1 MVIVIGWSGGVM
13 SYLNISY
20 TPLTATLGALILGV
34 GSEYAILMMER
45 YFEEKD
51 KGQSPMEAIHMTSA
65 KIGSA
70 IVASGATTVFGF
82 MALLASPF
90 PMIADFGM
98 VTVIDVVLALLATF
112 VVFPPLIIILDTWRD
127 RRKGLRTAEKRQ
139 RQKNKFR
146 GPKYDTSAHKKIK
159 AKND

>member
-1 MVIVIGWSGGVM
+1 MLIVIGWSGGVM
-13 SYLNISY
+13 SLLNISY

-45 YFEEKD
+45 YFEEKE
-51 KGQSPMEAIHMTSA
+51 KGASPLEAILMTSS

-90 PMIADFGM
+90 PIITDFGT
-98 VTVIDVVLALLATF
+98 VTVIDVLLALLATF
-112 VVFPPLIIILDTWRD
+112 VVFPPLMITFDTWRD
-127 RRKGLRTAEKRQ
+127 KRKGARKAEKQ
-139 RQKNKFR
+139 
-146 GPKYDTSAHKKIK
+146 TETKKQIQG
-159 AKND
+159 AKI

>member
-1 MVIVIGWSGGVM
+1 M
-13 SYLNISY
+13 
-20 TPLTATLGALILGV
+20 A
-34 GSEYAILMMER
+34 
-45 YFEEKD
+45 
-51 KGQSPMEAIHMTSA
+51 SA

-127 RRKGLRTAEKRQ
+127 RRKGLRTAEKE
-139 RQKNKFR
+139 
-146 GPKYDTSAHKKIK
+146 TKKQIQG
-159 AKND
+159 AEI